1 MISVA
6 IATFNGAEYL
16 PSQLDS
22 ILAQSVAVDEIVI
35 CDDNSTDATMDI
47 LERYQKDFPG
57 KFRIFRNPQN
67 LGCAGNFEKALSL
80 CSGDIIFLAD
90 QDDVWQIDKVE
101 KMLNSFTSP
110 QILGIYSDSLVVN
123 SQLEPL
129 GPTHLK
135 IRGFSPALLKN
146 TPQFKN
152 FIRRVPPAAHDMA
165 LRRSALKYLLPFPKL
180 PNVHDSFIGITIA
193 ALNGW
198 AMTPECLTLFRQ
210 HDKNASGS
218 GRKSSGIAEQL
229 KAAKQSA
236 KSDTFAWNAKLHA
249 FVLARLKDTI
259 DDENETLLKA
269 RIAHS
274 QNRSKMGKCNCFHRA
289 FLVGVELFSG
299 NYFRFARG
307 IKSVIQD
314 IFLR

>member
-16 PSQLDS
+16 PPQLDS

-35 CDDNSTDATMDI
+35 CDDNSADGTVSI
-47 LERYQKDFPG
+47 LENYQKEHPG

-90 QDDVWQIDKVE
+90 QDDVWLADKVE
-101 KMLNSFTSP
+101 KMLKCFTTP
-110 QILGIYSDSLVVN
+110 QILGVYSDSLVVN
-123 SQLEPL
+123 AKLEPQ
-129 GPTHLK
+129 GKTHLE
-135 IRGFSPALLKN
+135 IRNFSPDLLKKL
-146 TPQFKN
+146 PQFKN

-165 LRRSALKYLLPFPKL
+165 IRKTALKYLLPFPKQ

-198 AMTPECLTLFRQ
+198 EMIPECLTLFRQ
-210 HDKNASGS
+210 HGANASGS
-218 GRKSSGIAEQL
+218 GKSDSGIAGQL
-229 KAAKQSA
+229 RAAKQSA

-249 FVLARLKDTI
+249 FVLARLKDRI

-269 RIAHS
+269 RVVHS
-274 QNRSKMGKCNCFHRA
+274 QSRSKMGKCNWFHRA
-289 FLVGVELFSG
+289 FLVGIELFSG

-314 IFLR
+314 LFLR